1 MQDTLPRLLIA
12 LLLAAA
18 LPALAVDTQALA
30 WAQAHDLVRDAGV
43 AGGICC
49 VAQCAD
55 PEFPVALARQSK
67 WIVHVL
73 EADEARAEALRDR
86 ARALGLRP
94 PGFVVEHWT
103 EDRLPYV
110 ENLVDLVI
118 APDTPPDYWTN
129 ARQAEVLRALRPGGK
144 LYKRATNATA
154 PWDVAMKPPTAGVDD
169 WSHWEH
175 GPDNNP
181 VSTDTVIRAPYMT
194 QWLGLP
200 YYIAMPA
207 VTTAAGGRI
216 FLAMGHI
223 AHHEREEP
231 WLNTLLARNGYN
243 GEELWRRRLPDGYL
257 VHRSAFVATD
267 DTFYMIDLDGSGCLL
282 LDPETGAEKGRI
294 RLPELAGEWKWIA
307 LQDGVLY
314 ILEGKTHDPGQT
326 TVVRSEQPAWS
337 WGELSTGY
345 YDERIPW
352 GFGNAIAA
360 YDLAA
365 QRLNWVRWEDAPID
379 ARGMAIGDGKV
390 FFYEPDARLGALA
403 AQSGDVLW
411 TNEDPGVRAL
421 IEEEARGLF
430 STPGFRTACICV
442 YTPKGLF
449 YQGQAQANLVAI
461 SKDDGR
467 MLWSRPKTSNNPNV
481 IYLDGFVL
489 AGLGEEGTTL
499 AFDPITGEVLDSL
512 GFKKRSCVRLTA
524 TPDSLFVR
532 GYPEGLTRYDRATKQ
547 IQFDGSVRPGCN
559 DGAIG
564 ANGLLYLG
572 PWLCDC
578 NLSLMGAVALSSAGN
593 FDPAAVQGERVYYSE
608 DAEVAAQVP
617 ADDLDWDAYRAGT
630 AHNGATAA
638 SVSPALLPLWVWKEG
653 VDHEQSLD
661 DRETF
666 KPTAPTAA
674 AGYVFVG
681 GGDGG
686 VRALDAATGELR
698 WRFETAGAIMQPPAY
713 WKGRVFAGSGDGC
726 VYALEAATG
735 RLLWKFR
742 AAPVERRT
750 MVYGALGSVWP
761 VNTGVVVQDGVA
773 FFAAGIIDF
782 DGTYVYAVD
791 AATGALKWA
800 NTATGHLDKD
810 LRKGVSAQ
818 GNITIMD
825 GKLWLAAGNVMPPA
839 PYDLETGVYLGE
851 DNVGDGSPRVNRG
864 EEIGVLGDRF
874 LVCGGRLRYSAAEN
888 VVNPGR
894 FSISDSE
901 EQKLEFALGRVMP
914 AWDGAQMVCVP
925 TRQSAPA
932 AYDGAALLAELGKK
946 RSRLPKRAWEA
957 DHLEGSRTE
966 ALALADK
973 TVVVACVTPRE
984 RSLEPQYRICLLSR
998 ESGDLVW
1005 ESDLH
1010 AAPCLNGA
1018 AIDRDGRVL
1027 VSMMDGS
1034 VAAWGGADALQSY
1047 LAGLAA
1053 MAQSGAAGLEHV
1065 VERLRSGLGAVHDY
1079 EGQAMLLTKLRDL
1092 GVDVLGDLREKGVVT
1107 GWHLL
1112 GPVPW
1117 DEDRYPLDW
1126 EFVGEPRVRTDR
1138 SVRVAREKLEWRKYA
1153 TVDTGGMVSL
1163 RVMYG
1168 AHEYKAAYAFAEVI
1182 LPEDGDYLLGVG
1194 SNDGFKCWF
1203 NGAEA
1208 GRFEGGRAYSPNK
1221 DNLPVHGK
1229 KGKNEILLKVTQLG
1243 GDWAFSVQI
1252 FDANGQPVPLG
1263 ITEK

>member
-1 MQDTLPRLLIA
+1 MQEMLCKPLFA
-12 LLLAAA
+12 LLLVAGVPAFAANA
-18 LPALAVDTQALA
+18 PGIA
-30 WAQAHDLVRDAGV
+30 WARAHDLVRDAAV

-49 VAQCAD
+49 VTQCAD
-55 PEFPVALARQSK
+55 LEFPVALAREST

-73 EADEARAEALRDR
+73 EADEARAAALRDQGL
-86 ARALGLRP
+86 AIGLRP
-94 PGFVVEHWT
+94 PRFVVEHWT

-110 ENLVDLVI
+110 ENLVDLII
-118 APDTPPDYWTN
+118 APDAPPEYWTD
-129 ARQAEVLRALRPGGK
+129 ARQGEALRALRPGGK
-144 LYKRATNATA
+144 LYGRAADTA
-154 PWDVAMKPPTAGVDD
+154 KAWDVTVKPPLAGVDD

-181 VSTDTVIRAPYMT
+181 VSTDAVIRAPYMT

-257 VHRSAFVATD
+257 VHRSAFIATD

-294 RLPELAGEWKWIA
+294 RLPDLAGEWKWIA
-307 LQDGVLY
+307 LRDGVLY
-314 ILEGKTHDPGQT
+314 ILEGKTRDPGQT
-326 TVVRSEQPAWS
+326 TVVRSETPAWS

-360 YDLAA
+360 YDLTE
-365 QRLNWVRWEDAPID
+365 QRLNWIRWEDAPID

-390 FFYEPDARLGALA
+390 FFYEPDARLGALDA
-403 AQSGDVLW
+403 KTGDVVW
-411 TNEDPGVRAL
+411 TNEDPKVRAL
-421 IEEEARGLF
+421 IEEKARGLF
-430 STPGFRTACICV
+430 STPGFRTACTCV
-442 YTPKGLF
+442 YTPEGLF

-499 AFDPITGEVLDSL
+499 AFDPLTGEILDNL

-532 GYPEGLTRYDRATKQ
+532 GYPEGLTRYDRATKRVQ
-547 IQFDGSVRPGCN
+547 YDGSVRPACN

-564 ANGLLYLG
+564 ANGLLYVG

-578 NLSLMGAVALSSAGN
+578 NLSLIGAVTLSSAGD
-593 FDPAAVQGERVYYSE
+593 FDPGAVQGERVYV
-608 DAEVAAQVP
+608 AENTAVAAATA
-617 ADDLDWDAYRAGT
+617 ADDRDWSAYRAGT
-630 AHNGATAA
+630 SHNGASAA

-653 VDHEQSLD
+653 VNHEEALD

-666 KPTAPTAA
+666 RPTAPTAA
-674 AGYVFVG
+674 AGFVFVG

-686 VRALDAATGELR
+686 VRALDVATGELR
-698 WRFETAGAIMQPPAY
+698 WRFATAGAIMQPPTY
-713 WKGRVFAGSGDGC
+713 WEGRVFVGSGDGY

-742 AAPVERRT
+742 AAPIERRT
-750 MVYGALGSVWP
+750 MVYGALASTWP
-761 VNTGVVVQDGVA
+761 VNTGVLVRDGVA
-773 FFAAGIIDF
+773 YFAAGIIDF
-782 DGTYVYAVD
+782 DGTFVYAVD
-791 AATGALKWA
+791 AATGALKWV
-800 NTATGHLDKD
+800 NNATGHLDKD

-818 GNITIMD
+818 GNITIMG
-825 GKLWLAAGNVMPPA
+825 GKLWLAAGNVMAPA
-839 PYDLETGVYLGE
+839 PYDLETGAYLGE
-851 DNVGDGSPRVNRG
+851 TDVGDGSPRVNRG
-864 EEIGVLGDRF
+864 EEIGVMGDRF

-894 FSISDSE
+894 FSIGDSE

-914 AWDGAQMVCVP
+914 AWDGAQMVYIPNRESV
-925 TRQSAPA
+925 PA

-946 RSRLPKRAWEA
+946 RSRLPRRVWEA
-957 DHLEGSRTE
+957 DRLEGSRTE
-966 ALALADK
+966 ALVLARNA
-973 TVVVACVTPRE
+973 VVVACVTPRE
-984 RSLEPQYRICLLSR
+984 RYLQPQYRLCLLAR
-998 ESGDLVW
+998 ESGDLLW
-1005 ESDLH
+1005 ECDLH
-1010 AAPCLNGA
+1010 AAPCLNA
-1018 AIDRDGRVL
+1018 LAIDRDGRVL
-1027 VSMMDGS
+1027 VSMEDGS
-1034 VAAWGGADALQSY
+1034 LAAWGDANALQSY
-1047 LAGLAA
+1047 LAGLAV
-1053 MAQSGAAGLEHV
+1053 MAQAGAADHDRV
-1065 VERLRSGLGAVHDY
+1065 VERLRTGLGAVHDY
-1079 EGQAMLLTKLRDL
+1079 EGRAMLLAKLREL
-1092 GVDVLGDLREKGVVT
+1092 GVDVLGGLRESGVVT
-1107 GWHLL
+1107 DWRLL

-1117 DEDRYPLDW
+1117 DQDRYPLDR
-1126 EFVGEPRVRTDR
+1126 ELVGEPRVRIDR
-1138 SVRVAREKLEWRKYA
+1138 PARVARARLDWRRYA
-1153 TVDTGGMVSL
+1153 TVDVDGMVSL
-1163 RVMYG
+1163 RGIYG
-1168 AHEYKAAYAFAEVI
+1168 AHENKAVYAFAEVV
-1182 LPEDGDYLLGVG
+1182 LPEDGDYILGLG

-1203 NGAEA
+1203 NGDEV
-1208 GRFEGGRAYSPNK
+1208 GRFEEGRGYTPNK
-1221 DNLPVHGK
+1221 DKLPVHGK

-1243 GDWAFSVQI
+1243 GDWAFSVQV
-1252 FDANGQPVPLG
+1252 FDPEGHPVPL
-1263 ITEK
+1263 TVEKE